1 MILNKLYPAAISR
14 GMSKRDFFH
23 STPRDIEIFLDAYDR
38 RVNDE
43 VESNFERMKY
53 SSWLTGLYVQNAIG
67 SVISKKVKYP
77 KKPYGEE
84 EVQDT
89 VIETREDMTKEEVT
103 DATETFFEKLM
114 GLQRQ
119 AELAGG

>member
-1 MILNKLYPAAISR
+1 
-14 GMSKRDFFH
+14 MSKRDFFH

-38 RVNDE
+38 RVKDE

-77 KKPYGEE
+77 KKPYG
-84 EVQDT
+84 
-89 VIETREDMTKEEVT
+89 DMTKEEVT

>member
-1 MILNKLYPAAISR
+1 
-14 GMSKRDFFH
+14 MSKRDFFH
-23 STPRDIEIFLDAYDR
+23 STPNDIEIYLDAYDKNR
-38 RVNDE
+38 E
-43 VESNFERMKY
+43 GEAELSFERMKY

-89 VIETREDMTKEEVT
+89 VIEIRENMTQEEVIN
-103 DATETFFEKLM
+103 ATETFFDKLVQ
-114 GLQRQ
+114 LQIES
-119 AELAGG
+119 ELAGG